1 MVVEKI
7 EKQEMEIAQIVLAIS
22 MEKLHTIREEFVYSQ
37 SFKNLF
43 VNS

>member
-22 MEKLHTIREEFVYSQ
+22 MEKLHTILD
-37 SFKNLF
+37 KNLF
-43 VNS
+43 TASHLKTFL

>member
-1 MVVEKI
+1 M

-22 MEKLHTIREEFVYSQ
+22 TEKLNTIKL
-37 SFKNLF
+37 FKNLF